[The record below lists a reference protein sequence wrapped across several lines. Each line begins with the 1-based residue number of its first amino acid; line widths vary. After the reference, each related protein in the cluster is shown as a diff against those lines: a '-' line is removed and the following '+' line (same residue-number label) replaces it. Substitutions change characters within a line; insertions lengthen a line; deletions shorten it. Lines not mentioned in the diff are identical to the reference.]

1 MKAVRAKSI
10 VATLFVLSLVIAAV
24 VVTRMMSQQG
34 GATVSKTQVLV
45 ATLPLPQGTLL
56 REQDVTWQP
65 VAETQPGEVVRPTA
79 SAMESDPE
87 LDGRTKASVY
97 GAVLRHDLPA
107 GEPIRSAAI
116 VKPGERD
123 FLQVVLVPGKR
134 AISIPVATGG
144 ASTGLLS
151 AGDNVDVI
159 VTQNFK
165 NDNVANQ
172 PLTRRSVSETV
183 VEGLRVL
190 AIDAPADVKSA
201 TAGVANAAPFG
212 RTVTLEVTPEQAEQV
227 NVATELGKLSLT
239 LRSATD
245 YASAS
250 PASPTFLK
258 AVARPVDGHVR
269 PTWAGDVSPALTG
282 AVEKPVVTE
291 PQTVTILRGFKPQGG
306 KERAE
311 PEIVKLN

>member
-1 MKAVRAKSI
+1 M
-10 VATLFVLSLVIAAV
+10 
-24 VVTRMMSQQG
+24 
-34 GATVSKTQVLV
+34 
-45 ATLPLPQGTLL
+45 
-56 REQDVTWQP
+56 TWQP

-159 VTQNFK
+159 LTQNFK